1 MHEHQPT
8 DAIVVPRHALDR
20 PALQNCQ
27 KPVELLRYLIR
38 TSSHPGEVVLDI
50 TLGAFST
57 AIACQLEERKFIGF
71 EQNEKHFNQG
81 VQRLRNLIAAAA
93 RDC

>member
-1 MHEHQPT
+1 MNISQPT
-8 DAIVVPRHALDR
+8 QLSCHATRWIAPPSEL
-20 PALQNCQ
+20 PEA
-27 KPVELLRYLIR
+27 VELLRYLIR
-38 TSSHPGEVVLDI
+38 TFGHPGEVVLDI